1 MESKIKKVKRDLKG
15 IKQNSRAVMH
25 LIEVQG
31 IHFKRIEAISALP
44 KSEKNQEII
53 EKERELIS
61 ALGIEKMIEQTQRLE
76 SEYMEAIK
84 CLCEPDRALILDV
97 ITGGMTYYK
106 LGVKYGYTEE
116 GMRKKVNSVISTLS
130 KYV

>member
-1 MESKIKKVKRDLKG
+1 MESKVRKIKRDLKG
-15 IKQNSRAVMH
+15 IKKNSRAVMR

-44 KSEKNQEII
+44 KSDKNQEII
-53 EKERELIS
+53 NKERELILS
-61 ALGIEKMIEQTQRLE
+61 LGIERMIEENQRLE
-76 SEYMEAIK
+76 SEYMKAISS
-84 CLCEPDRALILDV
+84 LCEMDKALILDV

-116 GMRKKVNSVISTLS
+116 GMRKKVDSVINTLA

>member
-1 MESKIKKVKRDLKG
+1 MESKVKKVKRDLKG

-44 KSEKNQEII
+44 KSEKNEEII
-53 EKERELIS
+53 KKEKELIS
-61 ALGIEKMIEQTQRLE
+61 ALGIEKMIEQSQRLE
-76 SEYMEAIK
+76 SEYMNAIS
-84 CLCEPDRALILDV
+84 CLGEMDKALILDV

-116 GMRKKVNSVISTLS
+116 GMRKKVNSVITALA

>member
-61 ALGIEKMIEQTQRLE
+61 ALGIEKMIEQNQRLE

-84 CLCEPDRALILDV
+84 CLCELDRALILDV

>member
-1 MESKIKKVKRDLKG
+1 MESKVKKVKRDLKG

-31 IHFKRIEAISALP
+31 INFKRIEAISALP
-44 KSEKNQEII
+44 KSEKNEEII
-53 EKERELIS
+53 KKEKELIS
-61 ALGIEKMIEQTQRLE
+61 ALGIEKMIEQSQRLE
-76 SEYMEAIK
+76 SEYMNAIS
-84 CLCEPDRALILDV
+84 CLGEMDKALILDV

-116 GMRKKVNSVISTLS
+116 GMRKKVNSVITALA